1 VPLSEIFIIT
11 FSVIILFCLILSF
24 CAKCC
29 KCSNAVNQQQIGTHR
44 TSNNDINNGAVFQLF
59 NRQITTISYETALRN
74 STLIEKPEIKP
85 NEMVEFNLP
94 TYEEYIKKDAD
105 TNLWHYIYTFEK

>member
-1 VPLSEIFIIT
+1 VPNVGNIT
-11 FSVIILFCLILSF
+11 
-24 CAKCC
+24 
-29 KCSNAVNQQQIGTHR
+29 VNQQQIGTHR
-44 TSNNDINNGAVFQLF
+44 TSNNDINNGAVFQVF
-59 NRQITTISYETALRN
+59 DRQITTISYETALRN

-105 TNLWHYIYTFEK
+105 TNL